1 MTAEDLE
8 KMNRKLMRENEN
20 YVNAYRALQKDVH
33 ERGIACQDRSHR
45 PHERGQ

>member
-20 YVNAYRALQKDVH
+20 YVNAYRARRKT
-33 ERGIACQDRSHR
+33 SMR
-45 PHERGQ
+45 PKRRKRFGF